1 MTASSLTESHMRPL
15 ILAAEREAQMV
26 SAFACLAV
34 ITIAMTIFIFAGGI
48 DLPVAPVVFTYLVS
62 YALVCV
68 VSAIFSLKRFFNPWM
83 SLLFTAIDGISLA
96 LLIGFALWITGS
108 PMSLHGAVPGF
119 VFIFSILILSTMRYT
134 VGPTLVA
141 FFSFAATPILFSNIS
156 GDGGLPVDP
165 NTNFFFGTVQNAAR
179 WGFLGIATILCL
191 LAVTRRRKT
200 LEGAIVAAKK
210 VRTFPAI
217 CRIGLRMWLQSKALM
232 HCHQV
237 SNKMRQ

>member
-1 MTASSLTESHMRPL
+1 
-15 ILAAEREAQMV
+15 
-26 SAFACLAV
+26 
-34 ITIAMTIFIFAGGI
+34 
-48 DLPVAPVVFTYLVS
+48 
-62 YALVCV
+62 
-68 VSAIFSLKRFFNPWM
+68 
-83 SLLFTAIDGISLA
+83 

-210 VRTFPAI
+210 VQTFPAI